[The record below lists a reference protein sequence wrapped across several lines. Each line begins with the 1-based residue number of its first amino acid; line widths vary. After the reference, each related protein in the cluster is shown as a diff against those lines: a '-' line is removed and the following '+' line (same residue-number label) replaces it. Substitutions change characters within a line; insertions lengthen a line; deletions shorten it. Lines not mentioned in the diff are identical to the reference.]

1 MSVESAADRAAM
13 LADFGENVVWTVSS
27 TPSTIRVLFDS
38 GTVRNELDFD
48 GGVLNA
54 RGTLVMRAADIPAGG
69 AKGNGIVVRSAALL
83 IKSIELDG
91 TGMAL
96 VRVGDAR

>member
-13 LADFGENVVWTVSS
+13 LVDWGESVVWTVGA
-27 TPSTIRVLFDS
+27 TPSTITALYDNGV
-38 GTVRNELDFD
+38 VRNELDFD

-54 RGTLVMRAADIPAGG
+54 RGSLTLREADIPAGG
-69 AKGNGIVVRSAALL
+69 AKGNSIVVRGASLL
-83 IKSIELDG
+83 VKSIERDG

-96 VRVGDAR
+96 VRVGDAL